1 MNRVFRGALFPILI
15 VIVLAFFV
23 SKLLSPTSSSAVVHN
38 YSSLVNHDLPDG
50 DVSSFTV
57 DTSSNT
63 INVTLNAANNHT
75 RYSVGYEPGDP
86 STLSCTDSVHRH
98 VVAVIRP
105 AVRAPRGLCCRRD
118 RTARLTHWRLF
129 GSLAPRAA
137 SAQSKCSDEPK
148 GRLCASR
155 SFAPAMKF

>member
-23 SKLLSPTSSSAVVHN
+23 SKLLSPSSSSAVVHN
-38 YSSLVNHDLPDG
+38 YASLVNTDLPSH

-63 INVTLNAANNHT
+63 INVTLKDKT

-86 STLSCTDSVHRH
+86 ATLQAVTSAAKTDH
-98 VVAVIRP
+98 VP
-105 AVRAPRGLCCRRD
+105 YN
-118 RTARLTHWRLF
+118 
-129 GSLAPRAA
+129 
-137 SAQSKCSDEPK
+137 
-148 GRLCASR
+148 
-155 SFAPAMKF
+155 